1 MSTSDLIMRSVQ
13 LVDSTG
19 GAASLLE
26 VETSVSEP
34 DSDSVLIQVHAAGV
48 TPGEMSWYPTTHLD
62 TGEPR
67 QNTVPGHEFSG
78 VAVRVGQR
86 VIDVEAGQEVF
97 GMSDW
102 FSDGATAEY
111 CLAQP
116 ASIAPK
122 PTSLSHA
129 EAASVPSG
137 ALTAWQGLD
146 RVDLQPGEKVL
157 VHGGSGAVGIYAVQ
171 LAGHRGAKIV
181 ATASASNLEFVAGL
195 GAAEVIDYRSTRFED
210 VVENVD
216 VVFDTV
222 GGETLDR
229 SWDVLAPEGRMITIA
244 SQSAI
249 DETDRVKAA
258 FFIVEPNR
266 EQLLAIASLL
276 DDEVIQCLVGA
287 TIPLSKAP
295 AAYAG
300 MVDKTDGRGKV
311 VVCPRN

>member
-1 MSTSDLIMRSVQ
+1 MSASDPIMRSVQ
-13 LVDSTG
+13 LTDPTA
-19 GAASLLE
+19 GAAGLTV
-26 VETSVSEP
+26 VETSVPEP
-34 DSDSVLIQVHAAGV
+34 DSNSVLIQVHAAGV
-48 TPGEMSWYPTTHLD
+48 TTAELSWYPTTHRQ

-67 QNTVPGHEFSG
+67 QNAIPGHEFSG
-78 VAVRVGQR
+78 VVVRVGQR
-86 VIDVEAGQEVF
+86 VLDVQEGQDVF

-102 FSDGATAEY
+102 FSDGAAAEY
-111 CLAQP
+111 CLAHP

-122 PTSLSHA
+122 PTGLSHA
-129 EAASVPSG
+129 EAASVPIA
-137 ALTAWQGLD
+137 ALTAWQGFD

-157 VHGGSGAVGIYAVQ
+157 VQGGSGAVGMYAVQ
-171 LAGHRGAKIV
+171 LAGHRGANVV
-181 ATASASNLEFVAGL
+181 ATASAPSLEFVAGL
-195 GAAEVIDYRSTRFED
+195 GAAEVLDYRSTRFED

-276 DDEVIQCLVGA
+276 DGEVIQCLVGA
-287 TIPLSKAP
+287 TVPLSKAP
-295 AAYAG
+295 AAYSG
-300 MVDKTDGRGKV
+300 LVDKTDGRGKV
-311 VVCPRN
+311 VVCPRS